1 MNWLTSD
8 VRAFLL
14 KLNHDVAYEGAVPRL
29 ISDYETV
36 SFQLDY
42 VRADDVVLKNRWGK
56 PLLVIDPVL
65 ASHLEDRPLTICR
78 QGKGYFISLAD
89 RRRTERLKVA

>member
-14 KLNHDVAYEGAVPRL
+14 KLNHDVAHEGGVPRL
-29 ISDYETV
+29 ISDYVTV

-42 VRADDVVLKNRWGK
+42 IRADDVVVKNRWGK
-56 PLLVIDPVL
+56 PLLVIDPAL
-65 ASHLEDRPLTICR
+65 ASHLEERPLR
-78 QGKGYFISLAD
+78 VDQKGKGYFVTLTD
-89 RRRTERLKVA
+89 RRVTERLKVA